1 MYKEVEIVLKK
12 SGYRVVI
19 EDCLDV
25 KKDETVL
32 ILTDDKKM
40 SIGKSLY
47 EEAKGFAKEA
57 VLMVME
63 PRRVSGEEPPEAIA
77 EAMKGFDVILCPTS
91 TSITHTNA
99 KMNAVHAGARLAS
112 MPGITEEMFDEGA
125 ITADYR
131 KVEELTLRLTDILS
145 RAKTA
150 KIIKGS
156 YSLEM
161 SLAGRNGVASTGVY
175 KNPGEAGNLPSGE
188 AYIAPVEGSGNGEIL
203 VDGSMVGVG
212 ILKTP
217 LYLKIVDGRLV
228 EVKGKDQEKIKV
240 LFENERN
247 GNLGELGIGTNHA
260 ARLTG
265 IILEDEKIYG
275 TVHIAFGTNT
285 SFGGV
290 TKADCHLDGVI
301 MNPTLYLDD
310 LLVLEE
316 GKMMI

>member
-1 MYKEVEIVLKK
+1 MCKK

-19 EDCLDV
+19 EDCLEV

-32 ILTDDKKM
+32 ILTDDNKT

-47 EEAKGFAKEA
+47 EEAKIFAKEA

-63 PRRVSGEEPPEAIA
+63 PRKVSGEEPPEAVA
-77 EAMKGFDVILCPTS
+77 EAMKAFDVILCPTS

-99 KMNAVHAGARLAS
+99 KMNAVDAGARLAS
-112 MPGITEEMFDEGA
+112 MPGITEEMFHEGA
-125 ITADYR
+125 ITADYK
-131 KVEELTLRLTDILS
+131 KVEELTLRLTEILS
-145 RAKTA
+145 HAKTA
-150 KIIKGS
+150 KVIKGS

-161 SLAGRNGVASTGVY
+161 SLAGRKGIASTGIY
-175 KNPGEAGNLPSGE
+175 KNPGESGNLPSGE
-188 AYIAPVEGSGNGEIL
+188 AYIAPVEGSAHGEML

-212 ILKTP
+212 ILEIP
-217 LYLKIVDGRLV
+217 LYMKIVDGRLV
-228 EVKGKDQEKIKV
+228 EVRGKDREKIEV
-240 LFENERN
+240 LFDNERN
-247 GNLGELGIGTNHA
+247 GTLGELGIGTNHA

-265 IILEDEKIYG
+265 VILEDEKIYG

-290 TKADCHLDGVI
+290 NKADCHLDGVI
-301 MNPTLYLDD
+301 INPTLYLDD
-310 LLVLEE
+310 LLVLKD